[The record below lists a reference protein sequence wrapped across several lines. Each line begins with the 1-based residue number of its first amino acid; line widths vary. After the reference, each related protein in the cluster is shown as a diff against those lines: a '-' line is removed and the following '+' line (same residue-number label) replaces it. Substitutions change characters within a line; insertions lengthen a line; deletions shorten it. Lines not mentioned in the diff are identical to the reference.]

1 MQILI
6 FTNVRE
12 NGIENGNVFRIL
24 NMLIR
29 ILFYWNTFFFP
40 LISSVPYIFVYLDF
54 FSYKCMNLYAVI

>member
-29 ILFYWNTFFFP
+29 ILFYWNTFFF
-40 LISSVPYIFVYLDF
+40 ISSVCSVHFCIFRF
-54 FSYKCMNLYAVI
+54 FFFYKCMNLYAV

>member
-29 ILFYWNTFFFP
+29 ILFYWNTFFSP
-40 LISSVPYIFVYLDF
+40 SYQVYISVYLEF
-54 FSYKCMNLYAVI
+54 FFL

>member
-1 MQILI
+1 MLCAN
-6 FTNVRE
+6 FNFHECEE

-40 LISSVPYIFVYLDF
+40 LISSVPYISVYLDF
-54 FSYKCMNLYAVI
+54 FFLINA